1 MKFFSVDSP
10 LYKFISTFW
19 VVVKLNFFWLL
30 FSLPIV
36 TIGASTTAAFAVGLK
51 MADGSEGYIF
61 QAFWLRLRKT
71 GRRVSRSDY

>member
-51 MADGSEGYIF
+51 
-61 QAFWLRLRKT
+61 T
-71 GRRVSRSDY
+71 VSYTHLTLPTNSLV

>member
-51 MADGSEGYIF
+51 MADGSEG
-61 QAFWLRLRKT
+61 REN
-71 GRRVSRSDY
+71 RSDVAVTTDDCRANR